1 MVEKRS
7 VFLLGSGF
15 IGLEVL
21 KELLAEGY
29 DVTTIVRREEARA
42 RLEKM
47 GSKTILGSLDDD
59 HLIQDAAS
67 AADIIIHTATA
78 DHRPSAVSILDGIA
92 KSGKTG
98 QIYIHTSG
106 CSALTDAND
115 DGSHSEKIYE
125 DDKPET
131 VDSIADDAPHRLI
144 DLAILNKYRSELGA
158 KAKLSIVLP
167 PVIYGSNNANLLSI
181 QVPTM
186 ARFAIKHGF
195 AGYAGKGKAV
205 WGHVHVSDLA
215 RGYMT
220 ILHYME
226 SASGEKVL
234 ENPYFFIE
242 NGHEHSWEECAAEVG
257 KGLKLA
263 GRLEDPTP
271 REIPSSLYGD
281 LFQEWSVAV
290 IGRNAR
296 NRANRLRALGW
307 EAREKSTFDS
317 LVSDEIPVLLAEKG
331 EFQGY
336 GKAVAS

>member
-15 IGLEVL
+15 IGLEIL

-29 DVTTIVRREEARA
+29 DVTTIVRREDARA

-59 HLIQDAAS
+59 HLVQDAAS

-78 DHRPSAVSILDGIA
+78 DHKPSAMSILDGIA

-186 ARFAIKHGF
+186 TRFAIKHGF

-215 RGYMT
+215 RGYLT
-220 ILHYME
+220 ILHFME

-242 NGHEHSWEECAAEVG
+242 NGHEHSWEECAVEVG

-263 GRLEDPTP
+263 GRLEDPIP

-317 LVSDEIPVLLAEKG
+317 LVSDEIPILLAEKG

>member
-1 MVEKRS
+1 MVEKGF

-15 IGLEVL
+15 IGLEIL

-29 DVTTIVRREEARA
+29 NVTTIVRREDARA

-59 HLIQDAAS
+59 HLIQDAAA

-78 DHRPSAVSILDGIA
+78 DHKPSAMSILNGMA
-92 KSGKTG
+92 KSSKTG

-115 DGSHSEKIYE
+115 DGSYSEKIYE

-144 DLAILNKYRSELGA
+144 DLAILKKYRTELGA

-167 PVIYGSNNANLLSI
+167 PIIYGVNNANFLSI

-186 ARFAIKHGF
+186 ARFAIKHGY

-220 ILHYME
+220 ILHFME

-234 ENPYFFIE
+234 DNPYFFIE

-257 KGLKLA
+257 KALKLA
-263 GRLEDPTP
+263 GKMEDSTP
-271 REIPSSLYGD
+271 KEIPSELYSY

-317 LVSDEIPVLLAEKG
+317 LASDEIPILLAEKTD
-331 EFQGY
+331 FLGY